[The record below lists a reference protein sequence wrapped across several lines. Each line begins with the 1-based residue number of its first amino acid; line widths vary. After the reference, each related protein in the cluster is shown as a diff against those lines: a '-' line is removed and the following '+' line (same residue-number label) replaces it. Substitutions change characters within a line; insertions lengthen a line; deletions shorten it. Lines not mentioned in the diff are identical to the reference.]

1 KYITHRTTDIRHLT
15 SYRTNHLFTAP
26 MSARDVSVSALWA
39 VIDRPYSGWSGPR
52 GSLPPLL
59 RSRMKRVGNVIGLF
73 KPVGDR
79 GLDLVT
85 MCDTDLMPEFDGGCG
100 NDLAYA

>member
-1 KYITHRTTDIRHLT
+1 MRRNT
-15 SYRTNHLFTAP
+15 SILHGRRLE
-26 MSARDVSVSALWA
+26 L
-39 VIDRPYSGWSGPR
+39 

-59 RSRMKRVGNVIGLF
+59 RSRMKRVGKVVGLF
-73 KPVGDR
+73 EPVGDG